1 MCLLGNSCRNTGL
14 HIFCNTPCTRNNYQ
28 NIRAEFSWPAARGSY
43 EAAYLV
49 VIKASKWET
58 GPAQWN
64 SIPKTGGRNKN
75 TQIRCEVYILGKET
89 KRKFGRFFFKNGTY
103 VGDDALG
110 CSNVGRGMGLRGCDS
125 DSLSESVGR
134 RPDEKRERAE
144 RSRGGVGG
152 KKSRPLSQQHDS
164 SAFGVSKKP

>member
-1 MCLLGNSCRNTGL
+1 MR
-14 HIFCNTPCTRNNYQ
+14 CT
-28 NIRAEFSWPAARGSY
+28 F
-43 EAAYLV
+43 
-49 VIKASKWET
+49 WEKK
-58 GPAQWN
+58 Q
-64 SIPKTGGRNKN
+64 
-75 TQIRCEVYILGKET
+75 
-89 KRKFGRFFFKNGTY
+89 RKSLEGFFFKNGTY

-110 CSNVGRGMGLRGCDS
+110 YSNVGRGMGLRGCDS